1 MMSYL
6 LNTLGCCLLVAV
18 IGGCST
24 VNKVLPDY
32 RDDYKKSKTAPLLE
46 VPPDLIGSTD
56 IDQEKVGLD
65 DKKEKPRLR
74 AKLRRSQD
82 GHKNLIVYED
92 FARAWRRTGLALE
105 GIGLT
110 LEDRDRSRGL
120 YFLQADGQEYL
131 IRLIEGSSSTRIV
144 VLNSK
149 GQTENSETTEK
160 ILSLLYEQLK

>member
-18 IGGCST
+18 MGGCST

-32 RDDYKKSKTAPLLE
+32 RDDYKKSKTAAPLD

-65 DKKEKPRLR
+65 DKKEKPILR
-74 AKLRRSQD
+74 ANLRRNQK
-82 GHKNLIVYED
+82 GLMTLIVSED

-110 LEDRDRSRGL
+110 LEDRDRERGL
-120 YFLQADGQEYL
+120 YFIQQGEQKYL
-131 IRLIEGSSSTRIV
+131 IRLIEESSSTRIV

-149 GQTENSETTEK
+149 GQIENSETSEK

>member
-1 MMSYL
+1 
-6 LNTLGCCLLVAV
+6 LLVGV
-18 IGGCST
+18 MGGCST

-32 RDDYKKSKTAPLLE
+32 RDDYKKSKTAAPLE

-56 IDQEKVGLD
+56 IDQQKVGFD

-82 GHKNLIVYED
+82 GHNNLIVYED

-110 LEDRDRSRGL
+110 LEDRDRERGL
-120 YFLQADGQEYL
+120 YFIHAEGQEYL

-144 VLNSK
+144 VLNSD
-149 GQTENSETTEK
+149 GQIENSETTEK
-160 ILSLLYEQLK
+160 ILSLLHEQLK